1 MCFNIKKK
9 KKNKIF
15 VFLTF
20 LFLCIFLYTNFL
32 IFNKNINSNITKVII
47 NNNYKFNYY
56 TIIENFIIDGDTIL
70 VDNLPRFVNIT
81 NFSGEVTQMGYHL
94 KKYGLRRN
102 CYCYYSGVTL
112 FMENSAGANGHIGHY
127 SEAVSKL
134 FLMKLDKIDRIRII
148 DRDGPY
154 NDWESKFLMAAL
166 NTTNIPPIITGNS
179 KCCFEI
185 GIFPQYI
192 QQWQMSIENGDKI
205 RERVYDFC
213 KINKIKRKI
222 PVLGYLPRFH
232 NRKINNVDKLLQ
244 IGNNFNFSIY
254 KNIEKMENFCEQVQ
268 IMADIDILFT
278 RHGSHLTNIMFMN
291 PYSVV
296 IEING
301 NFNWPVFKIMA
312 YYSRINYL
320 EYNDAINEN
329 NDDPKN
335 SNVIMDET
343 DFEKYIK
350 FARKIWK
357 NKNYMYKTCMVPS
370 DNWYTFHEINFE
382 KCGLDN
388 N

>member
-1 MCFNIKKK
+1 MFII

-15 VFLTF
+15 VLLISVF
-20 LFLCIFLYTNFL
+20 LFVSLYVNFVL
-32 IFNKNINSNITKVII
+32 FNKTLKSNITKVII
-47 NNNYKFNYY
+47 NDNYKFNYY
-56 TIIENFIIDGDTIL
+56 TQIENFIIDGDTIL
-70 VDNLPRFVNIT
+70 VDKIPITLDNNIT
-81 NFSGEVTQMGYHL
+81 NFSGESTKMGYHL
-94 KKYGLRRN
+94 KKYDLRGN

-112 FMENSAGANGHIGHY
+112 FMENSAGSNGHIGHY
-127 SEAVSKL
+127 SEAVSKIFSMNL
-134 FLMKLDKIDRIRII
+134 GNIDRIRII

-166 NTTNIPPIITGNS
+166 NTTKIPPIITGNS
-179 KCCFEI
+179 KCCFEK

-192 QQWQMSIENGDKI
+192 QQWQMSIENGDQI

-213 KINKIKRKI
+213 KIKKEQRNI

-232 NRKINNVDKLLQ
+232 NRKINNFNELLQ
-244 IGNNFNFSIY
+244 IGNDSNFSIY
-254 KNIEKMENFCEQVQ
+254 KNITKMDNFCEQVQ

-301 NFNWPVFKIMA
+301 KFDWPVFKIIS

-320 EYNDAINEN
+320 EYNNAINEN
-329 NDDPKN
+329 DEDPKN
-335 SNVIMDET
+335 SNILMDAD
-343 DFEKYIK
+343 DFKKYID

-357 NKNYMYKTCMVPS
+357 DKNYMYKSCMVPS
-370 DNWYTFHEINFE
+370 NNWNRFHEINFE
-382 KCGLDN
+382 KCN
-388 N
+388 VNIF